1 MGSEVCGKAAKR
13 ERAAFTQTR
22 VEGAKGPCGTR
33 GTESEGREQL
43 DFVLRTNHPAGRRV
57 GCEWSS
63 GSGHGRGC
71 NAEHKDGPAIP
82 FPGQAAALPIKQQ
95 ERMKFL

>member
-1 MGSEVCGKAAKR
+1 MREGGEAGASGVHADARGGSKGPLRYAGNR
-13 ERAAFTQTR
+13 ERRPRQ
-22 VEGAKGPCGTR
+22 
-33 GTESEGREQL
+33 QL
-43 DFVLRTNHPAGRRV
+43 GFVLRTNHPAGRRV

-71 NAEHKDGPAIP
+71 NAEHKDRPAIP